1 MRSAERIVGLTRSKT
16 NDSTK
21 ERKMAKRIG
30 FGKRKQKIISFLNK
44 NPNASLKEIVDA
56 TGCVSSYAHIVRK
69 AWQDENASRRIIE
82 TIQQAAKDPQSIEEK
97 RAVTAKAKEEVAYHA
112 TKIAERHAAQEVSK
126 QFAQEF
132 SRQTTLLGL
141 KFVRMYIDDEIRNLE
156 ARL

>member
-1 MRSAERIVGLTRSKT
+1 
-16 NDSTK
+16 
-21 ERKMAKRIG
+21 MAKRIK

-44 NPNASLKEIVDA
+44 KPNATLKEIVDA

-69 AWQDENASRRIIE
+69 AWQEENAR
-82 TIQQAAKDPQSIEEK
+82 DPQSVEEK

>member
-1 MRSAERIVGLTRSKT
+1 
-16 NDSTK
+16 
-21 ERKMAKRIG
+21 MAKRIK

-44 NPNASLKEIVDA
+44 KPNATLKEIVDA

-69 AWQDENASRRIIE
+69 AWQEENASRRIIE
-82 TIQQAAKDPQSIEEK
+82 TIQQAAKDPQSVEEK
-97 RAVTAKAKEEVAYHA
+97 RA

>member
-1 MRSAERIVGLTRSKT
+1 
-16 NDSTK
+16 
-21 ERKMAKRIG
+21 MAKRIG
-30 FGKRKQKIISFLNK
+30 FGKRKQKIISFLNR
-44 NPNASLKEIVDA
+44 NPNATLKEIVDA

-69 AWQDENASRRIIE
+69 AWQGQTASERVAE
-82 TIQQAAKDPQSIEEK
+82 AIQLAAKDPQKQEL
-97 RAVTAKAKEEVAYHA
+97 RDRTKAEM
-112 TKIAERHAAQEVSK
+112 AQEVSK

>member
-1 MRSAERIVGLTRSKT
+1 
-16 NDSTK
+16 
-21 ERKMAKRIG
+21 MAKRIG
-30 FGKRKQKIISFLNK
+30 FGKRKKKILSFLNR
-44 NPNASLKEIVDA
+44 NPNATLKEIVDA

-69 AWQDENASRRIIE
+69 AWQKQTASERVAE
-82 TIQQAAKDPQSIEEK
+82 AIQMAAKDPQSFEEK

-112 TKIAERHAAQEVSK
+112 TKIAERHAAQE

-141 KFVRMYIDDEIRNLE
+141 KFIRMYLDDEIRNLE

>member
-1 MRSAERIVGLTRSKT
+1 
-16 NDSTK
+16 
-21 ERKMAKRIG
+21 MAKRIK

-44 NPNASLKEIVDA
+44 KPNATLKEIVDA

-69 AWQDENASRRIIE
+69 AWQEENASRR
-82 TIQQAAKDPQSIEEK
+82 TVEEK

>member
-1 MRSAERIVGLTRSKT
+1 
-16 NDSTK
+16 
-21 ERKMAKRIG
+21 MAKRIK

-44 NPNASLKEIVDA
+44 KPNATLKEIVDA

-69 AWQDENASRRIIE
+69 AWQEENASRHIIE
-82 TIQQAAKDPQSIEEK
+82 TIQQAAKDPQSVEEK
-97 RAVTAKAKEEVAYHA
+97 RA